1 MAIAKR
7 SNAIYTA
14 ELALSKRV
22 SVEQNFAQQ
31 SYIAFR
37 EIKFG
42 ISPCCVVNYES
53 AVIKHS
59 IYEWKYSKSDKTV
72 ASTEVKGIFVAPLA
86 PINETASSVCP
97 ATPSNVCTIV
107 ELASLISTGGTY
119 TQCFT
124 TPLPVWN
131 ITHNLGKYPSVTVVD
146 GDTVIVIGN
155 VDYVNS
161 NVVQIT
167 FDSAFSG
174 CVFLN

>member
-86 PINETASSVCP
+86 PINETASSACP

-124 TPLPVWN
+124 TPLSVWN

>member
-14 ELALSKRV
+14 ELALNKRI

-31 SYIAFR
+31 AYMVFR

-42 ISPCCVVNYES
+42 ITPCCVVNYES
-53 AVIKHS
+53 AAITHS
-59 IYEWKYSKSDKTV
+59 IFEWKYSKSDKTV
-72 ASTEVKGIFVAPLA
+72 ASTEVKGVFVAPLA
-86 PINETASSVCP
+86 PIKETASSACP
-97 ATPSNVCTIV
+97 AIPSNVCTIV

-124 TPLPVWN
+124 SALSVWTV
-131 ITHNLGKYPSVTVVD
+131 THSLGKYPSVTVVD
-146 GDTVIVIGN
+146 GNTEVVIGN
-155 VDYVNS
+155 VDYLNS

-167 FDSAFSG
+167 FDSPFSG

>member
-14 ELALSKRV
+14 ELALNKRI

-42 ISPCCVVNYES
+42 ITPCCAVNYES
-53 AVIKHS
+53 AAITHS

-72 ASTEVKGIFVAPLA
+72 ASTEVKGVFVAPLA

-107 ELASLISTGGTY
+107 DLAELISTGGTY

-124 TPLPVWN
+124 SPLTVWTV
-131 ITHNLGKYPSVTVVD
+131 THNLGKFPSVTIVD
-146 GDTVIVIGN
+146 GNTEIVIGQ
-155 VDYVNS
+155 VDYLNS

-167 FDSAFSG
+167 FSTAFAG